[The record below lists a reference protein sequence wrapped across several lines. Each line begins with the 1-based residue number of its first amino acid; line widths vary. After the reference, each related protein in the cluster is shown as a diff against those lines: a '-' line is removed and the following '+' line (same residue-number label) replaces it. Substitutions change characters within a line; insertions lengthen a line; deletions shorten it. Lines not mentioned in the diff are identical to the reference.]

1 MSGRIKLLK
10 NGVPISEADDPEF
23 PYEYNVP
30 GTFDKTCGSYGLDEF
45 QLPHPQCP
53 ETYIC
58 GLDEAASYSSSPSTL
73 QTYGTCTNAMNCKM
87 FAGMTTGVKA
97 ATPTELFIH
106 QVSRGLELLRDASGM
121 TCERMSA
128 ESHSVLTCCS
138 CTCR

>member
-10 NGVPISEADDPEF
+10 NGVPISEADDPEL
-23 PYEYNVP
+23 PYDYNVP

-73 QTYGTCTNAMNCKM
+73 QTYGACTNAMNCKM

-97 ATPTELFIH
+97 ATPTALFIH
-106 QVSRGLELLRDASGM
+106 QVSWVLEYLGVASV
-121 TCERMSA
+121 TTPRRISVEA
-128 ESHSVLTCCS
+128 HS
-138 CTCR
+138 